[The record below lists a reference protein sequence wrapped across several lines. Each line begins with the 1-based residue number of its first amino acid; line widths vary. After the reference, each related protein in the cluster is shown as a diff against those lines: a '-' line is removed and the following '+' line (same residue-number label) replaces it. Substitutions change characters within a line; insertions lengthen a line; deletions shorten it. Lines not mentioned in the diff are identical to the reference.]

1 MKKECNVGWLL
12 FVLRAR
18 GHQRG
23 RARRPA
29 CRYIAGGSDLPT
41 EALRQDVR
49 ERLGDGRLF
58 PAGSLS
64 VARRG
69 TGRPCDVCG
78 KAITKDTVEREV
90 EGPGDTRGLAH
101 EDCYKIWRDESRG
114 LGVPE
119 S

>member
-1 MKKECNVGWLL
+1 MNEECNVGWLL

-18 GHQRG
+18 SPRRG

-29 CRYIAGGSDLPT
+29 CRLIAGGSDPPA

-58 PAGSLS
+58 AAGSLS

-78 KAITKDTVEREV
+78 RVIAKDTVEREV

-101 EDCYKIWRDESRG
+101 EDCYKIWRDESRR
-114 LGVPE
+114 LGEPE

>member
-1 MKKECNVGWLL
+1 MKKACRVGWLL
-12 FVLRAR
+12 CVLRAR

-29 CRYIAGGSDLPT
+29 CWFIAGGSGLLP

-58 PAGSLS
+58 PASSLS

-78 KAITKDTVEREV
+78 RAITRDTVEREV
-90 EGPGDTRGLAH
+90 EGPGDARGVAH
-101 EDCYKIWRDESRG
+101 EDCYKIWRDESRR